1 MKELINREDRTPV
14 YHQIVDWISRQIREG
29 AWPPHYKLPAEEGLS
44 EQLGVAR
51 GTVRQALQE
60 LEGAGFIYRLHGKGT
75 FVSSGVIEHNLGADH
90 LSFLEQLVK
99 SRISF
104 KASILEKKISEALPP
119 FSSLLGLKERCDTIF
134 SIKRLRTVGPDNF
147 MLSENHV
154 ACNRYPEIERE
165 DFSRHSLYSVLESRY
180 KVRLAWGRRIFE
192 ARVAEAD
199 VADHLGIS
207 LGSPVFFA
215 QQLAYDA
222 DNRCI
227 DCAYLWLRGDK
238 MKLSV
243 TVKRNPASDLDIL

>member
-1 MKELINREDRTPV
+1 MINREDRTPV
-14 YHQIVDWISRQIREG
+14 YHQIVDWISKQIRDG
-29 AWPPHYKLPAEEGLS
+29 AWPPHYKLPAEEGLAQ
-44 EQLGVAR
+44 QLGVAR

-75 FVSSGVIEHNLGADH
+75 FISSGVIEHNLGAHH

-99 SRISF
+99 NRIPF
-104 KASILEKKISEALPP
+104 KASILEKKVSEASPP
-119 FSSLLGLKERCDTIF
+119 ISSLLGLKEKSDPIF
-134 SIKRLRTVGPDNF
+134 SIKRLRSVGPDNV

-154 ACNRYPEIERE
+154 AYGRYPEIEKE
-165 DFSRHSLYSVLESRY
+165 DFSHHSLYAVLENRY

-192 ARVAEAD
+192 ARIAEPEVAEC
-199 VADHLGIS
+199 LSIS
-207 LGSPVFFA
+207 SGSPVFFT
-215 QQLAYDA
+215 QQLVYDT

-238 MKLSV
+238 MKLFV

>member
-1 MKELINREDRTPV
+1 MINRQDRTPV
-14 YHQIVDWISRQIREG
+14 YSQIIDWVVRQIREG
-29 AWPPHYKLPAEEGLS
+29 AWPPHYKLPAEESLAQ
-44 EQLGVAR
+44 QLGVAR

-75 FVSSGVIEHNLGADH
+75 FVSSGVIEHNLGAHH
-90 LSFLEQLVK
+90 LSFLEQFVK
-99 SRISF
+99 NRIPF
-104 KASILEKKISEALPP
+104 KASILEKKISEASPP
-119 FSSLLGLKERCDTIF
+119 ISSLLGLEEKSDSVF
-134 SIKRLRTVGPDNF
+134 SIKRLRSVGPDNL

-154 ACNRYPEIERE
+154 AYGLYPEIEKE
-165 DFSRHSLYSVLESRY
+165 DLSLHSLYAVLENRY
-180 KVRLAWGRRIFE
+180 KVKLAWGRRIFE
-192 ARVAEAD
+192 ARIAESDVAEY
-199 VADHLGIS
+199 LGIS

-215 QQLAYDA
+215 QQLVYAA